1 MKNEKV
7 KNDKIKKIL
16 IMVLVM
22 TLLSTSAAFAGTA
35 ASIKVT
41 VNNKLVKFSEK
52 SYIKNGE
59 VMIPLKQTAL
69 ALGATVAWDKKS
81 KTEWV
86 DFGMMHVELTVG
98 KSEFYIHRDADFSG
112 IPQTVKLKTPIKVV
126 KGRIFVPGKTFVE
139 SIGMTASWD
148 SKKRVLSI
156 TNNNATDVDLAKA
169 VPYTEITADDI
180 SGNQDVFEWYHLN
193 NQNAGISYMKQDG
206 VMYVLIGAGEK
217 PTGGFSV
224 SIDKI
229 FYSDADTITINAK
242 VSPPGDNVRVMMMI
256 TYPSMLIKIN
266 SNSIKDINGEV
277 VDSTNAAATKEKW
290 ITMDTSTVTKMELF
304 TLDQVKVKDVIGLEK
319 DDIMK
324 SFNEATIDQNS
335 YIEMITG
342 NILKV
347 TTSDGHVL
355 TFTSYGSD
363 TNVIVNFEKDGES
376 RSFHL
381 VAPVIAQTLLKA

>member
-1 MKNEKV
+1 MF
-7 KNDKIKKIL
+7 
-16 IMVLVM
+16 MS
-22 TLLSTSAAFAGTA
+22 LLSTSVAFAGNAT
-35 ASIKVT
+35 SIKVI
-41 VNNKLVKFSEK
+41 VNNEMVKFSEK

-59 VMIPLKQTAL
+59 VMIPLKQTAV
-69 ALGATVAWDKKS
+69 ALGATVEWDKKS

-86 DFGMMHVELTVG
+86 NLGMMHVELTVG

-112 IPQTVKLKTPIKVV
+112 IPQKVKLNTPINVV
-126 KGRIFVPGKTFVE
+126 KGRIFVPGKIFVE

-156 TNNNATDVDLAKA
+156 TNCNATDTDLSKL

-180 SGNQDVFEWYHLN
+180 SGIKEVYKWYSVN
-193 NQNAGISYMKQDG
+193 NQNAGISYLKNDG
-206 VMYVLIGAGEK
+206 IMYVLIGAGEK

-229 FYSDADTITINAK
+229 FYSAADTVTINAK

-256 TYPSMLIKIN
+256 TYHAMLIKIK
-266 SNSIKDINGEV
+266 SNSIKIVSGEV
-277 VDSTNAAATKEKW
+277 VSSTITVSTKEKW
-290 ITMDTSTVTKMELF
+290 ITMETSTVTKMVLF
-304 TLDQVKVKDVIGLEK
+304 TLDQVKVKDIIGIEK
-319 DDIMK
+319 EDIMK

-335 YIEMITG
+335 YIAMITG
-342 NILKV
+342 NTLTV
-347 TTSDGHVL
+347 TTNDGYIL
-355 TFTSYGSD
+355 TFTSYGSN

-381 VAPVIAQTLLKA
+381 VAPMIAKTLLKV